1 MFDFIADNVARIQ
14 SAVAQHAAAANR
26 DPSDVTIVAVSKT
39 MPIDRIE
46 AAHHA
51 GMRHFGENRVQEAEG
66 KIGTVELAGVKWHL
80 IGHLQTNKARAAAKL
95 FDVIQSVDSLRV
107 AEALSREAL
116 RVERQIDI
124 LLEVN
129 ISGEAS
135 KFGLTPNE
143 IPDIAAHVAQL
154 SNLRVS
160 GLMTIAPH
168 VADPEETRPVFRA
181 VRHLGDRIRP
191 IVGNPS
197 IWHLSMGMSNDFG
210 VAISEGA
217 TIVRIGRAIFGER
230 TPG

>member
-1 MFDFIADNVARIQ
+1 MLDYIADNVARIQ
-14 SAVAQHAAAANR
+14 SAVAQHAAAAHR
-26 DPSDVTIVAVSKT
+26 TPSEITIVAVSKT

-66 KIGTVELAGVKWHL
+66 KIGTVELAGVEWHL
-80 IGHLQTNKARAAAKL
+80 IGHLQTNKARAAAKI

-116 RVERQIDI
+116 RGERQIDI

-135 KFGLTPNE
+135 KFGFTPNE
-143 IPDIAAHVAQL
+143 IPEVATRIVQL
-154 SNLRVS
+154 SNLRVI
-160 GLMTIAPH
+160 GLMTVAPH
-168 VADPEETRPVFRA
+168 VVDSEETRPVFQG
-181 VRHLGDRIRP
+181 VRQLGDRVRP

-197 IWHLSMGMSNDFG
+197 TWHLSMGMSNDFA

-230 TPG
+230 TQP